1 MEPDS
6 RASANRIVW
15 DLAWPIIALNSMQV
29 VNSLLD
35 TRFISALGQSALNAS
50 GAAQSV
56 IFFLA
61 SMGIALGVGVTAL
74 VSRFYGAGQ
83 TADLIKASR
92 QTTGLSVL
100 IGSFIAVLGFLSLP
114 FVCGLYVDVDSPA
127 YSEMLEYLGAVMV
140 GIPAFY
146 IFNSLAASLRSI
158 SDTKTPMVVS
168 GIQIVLHIILNYTLI
183 FPPREVIGITLPG
196 ADMGMAGA
204 GWSFSIS
211 AWLAA
216 LMYFPATSRSILG
229 ATWKLQFPEWKWV
242 VRTLRISLPAS
253 LMMVIRVSSF
263 AVFSMAL
270 KHTGEGEM
278 ALGAMR
284 VGIAMEAIAFMPAFG
299 YSMAASALVGQY
311 LGKKDPKGAERL
323 AWSATN
329 QGVFIMTVMAAVFF
343 AFAPQF
349 AAFFIDNPQQR
360 DIAISYMRIVAIT
373 EPLFGYAMVL
383 TGAHQGAGDTGRP
396 TWANF
401 ISSWVLRVPLVYIF
415 AVFMK
420 LGSTAAWV
428 VMALTQAVNGVIMIY
443 LFKRG
448 QWKEK
453 NV

>member
-1 MEPDS
+1 MEPNS
-6 RASANRIVW
+6 KASANRIVW

-35 TRFISALGQSALNAS
+35 TRFISALGQSSLNAS
-50 GAAQSV
+50 GAAQSI

-74 VSRFYGAGQ
+74 VSRFYGANQ
-83 TADLIKASR
+83 TADLVKASR

-100 IGSFIAVLGFLSLP
+100 IGIAVAVLGYFTLP
-114 FVCGLYVDVDSPA
+114 FICGLYVDVDSAA

-146 IFNSLAASLRSI
+146 IFNSLAASLRAI

-168 GIQIVLHIILNYTLI
+168 GIQILLHIILNYILI
-183 FPPREVIGITLPG
+183 FPPREFIGMTLPG
-196 ADMGMAGA
+196 ADMGIAGA

-211 AWLAA
+211 AWIAA

-229 ATWKLQFPEWKWV
+229 ATWKLQFPERKWV

-311 LGKKDPKGAERL
+311 LGKKDPAGAERL
-323 AWSATN
+323 AWGATN
-329 QGVFIMTVMAAVFF
+329 QGVLIMTVMAAVFF
-343 AFAPQF
+343 IFAPQF
-349 AAFFIDNPQQR
+349 AAFFIELPAQR

-415 AVFMK
+415 AVGMK

-428 VMALTQAVNGVIMIY
+428 VMAVTQAVNGIIMIY
-443 LFKRG
+443 LFRRG
-448 QWKEK
+448 KWKDK
-453 NV
+453 TV

>member
-1 MEPDS
+1 MQPDS
-6 RASANRIVW
+6 KASANRIVW

-35 TRFISALGQSALNAS
+35 TRFISALGQSSLNAS

-56 IFFLA
+56 LFFLA

-74 VSRFYGAGQ
+74 VSRFYGANQ
-83 TADLIKASR
+83 TADLVKASR

-100 IGSFIAVLGFLSLP
+100 IGIAIAVLGYFTLP
-114 FVCGLYVDVDSPA
+114 FICGLYVDVDSAA

-146 IFNSLAASLRSI
+146 IFNSLAASLRAI

-168 GIQIVLHIILNYTLI
+168 GIQILLHIILNYILI
-183 FPPREVIGITLPG
+183 FPPREFIGMTLPG
-196 ADMGMAGA
+196 ADMGIAGA

-211 AWLAA
+211 AWIAA
-216 LMYFPATSRSILG
+216 LMYFPATSGSILG

-253 LMMVIRVSSF
+253 LMMIIRVSSF

-311 LGKKDPKGAERL
+311 LGKKDPAGAERL
-323 AWSATN
+323 AWGATN
-329 QGVFIMTVMAAVFF
+329 QGVLIMTVMAAVFF
-343 AFAPQF
+343 IFAPQF
-349 AAFFIDNPQQR
+349 AAFFIELPAQR

-415 AVFMK
+415 AVGMK

-428 VMALTQAVNGVIMIY
+428 VMALTQAVNGIIMIY
-443 LFKRG
+443 LFRRG
-448 QWKEK
+448 KWKDK
-453 NV
+453 TV